1 MTKQINNDYNRVVMI
16 DAFELFFYLCCVSLV
31 YIVRT
36 GTHKNDGT
44 KLFGLE
50 NGDKVGWQ
58 LGRVGYRSR
67 SA

>member
-50 NGDKVGWQ
+50 NGDKVG
-58 LGRVGYRSR
+58 
-67 SA
+67 